1 MFLEL
6 LLFVNYS
13 QMCRGCIGKQQVE
26 FLHSR
31 FCTYFPDFDKLFRKG
46 SIIYAQIRLGAKMSL
61 KVSRRLI
68 NVFEMFGM
76 SQTLMRRFFGIRE
89 HGCYLTVNM
98 HMIYW
103 MTKPIIELVSRFND
117 PRFQKFNSRWGAR
130 LRLLPAPSSHS
141 MIEMINPINDFR
153 LQNAG
158 LIFFVRLQ
166 CLGRSPITSPELQ
179 ILIYWALEAQNE
191 FKDADARMF
200 GSTHPMMSVTEW
212 KTYSCGEILDLLK
225 QSDMLLRVLR
235 LFLREKRRLLSQ

>member
-13 QMCRGCIGKQQVE
+13 QMLRGCMNKAEME
-26 FLHSR
+26 FLHSY
-31 FCTYFPDFDKLFRKG
+31 FCTYFPDFDNLFRKG
-46 SIIYAQIRLGAKMSL
+46 SRIYAQIRVGGSRQTT
-61 KVSRRLI
+61 RRLCNI
-68 NVFEMFGM
+68 SKLFAM
-76 SQTLMRRFFGIRE
+76 SQILMQKLFKRHE
-89 HGCYLTVNM
+89 HRYYVAVNI

-130 LRLLPAPSSHS
+130 LRLLPAPSSYS

-158 LIFFVRLQ
+158 LIFFVRLK

-191 FKDADARMF
+191 FKDADARMV

-235 LFLREKRRLLSQ
+235 LFLREKRQSLRK